1 MEQNNISKEA
11 KAASTTETKA
21 AATTE
26 TKAAATEAKAA
37 NVVAEEPKKRVV
49 IDMDDVAKLSPW
61 LGRHQKFTKGLFKF
75 LKVDKVNDL
84 HEHNI
89 DNPGGG
95 PGFVRGML
103 EELDIKLKIDNEE
116 VLDNLPEGAFIT
128 VSNHHFGAL
137 DGIIL
142 IDIVAQRRPKF
153 RVMVNMMLNYISG
166 MRDNFIAVDALASD
180 DPKKKAVSM
189 KGIKQAI
196 MQVRSGEPVGFFPA
210 GAVAKVNW
218 RLRLKDR
225 EWQPNIIR
233 LIEQLKVPVV
243 PIFFHG
249 SQSWWFNFLG
259 VTAWQLRSLR
269 HPAEVFR
276 KRHKTFHITVGQP
289 ISVEEQRKHM
299 GSLEEFGQYLKETTY
314 KLRDNDK

>member
-1 MEQNNISKEA
+1 MQTMENQDKIQAVKNAPGAGAPI
-11 KAASTTETKA
+11 
-21 AATTE
+21 
-26 TKAAATEAKAA
+26 
-37 NVVAEEPKKRVV
+37 KRVV
-49 IDMDDVAKLSPW
+49 MDFDDVARLSPW
-61 LGRHQKFTKGLFKF
+61 LGRHPKLTRRLFKF
-75 LKVDKVNDL
+75 LSFDKVNAL

-89 DNPGGG
+89 DNPGGV

-103 EELDIKLKIDNEE
+103 VDLDIKLKIDNEQ

-142 IDIVAQRRPKF
+142 IDIVASRRPEFK
-153 RVMVNMMLNYISG
+153 VMVNMMLNYISG
-166 MRDNFIAVDALASD
+166 MRPNFIAVDALASD

-189 KGIKQAI
+189 KGIKEAI
-196 MQVRSGEPVGFFPA
+196 MHVRRGEPVGFFPA

-218 RLRLKDR
+218 RGRLKDR
-225 EWQPNIIR
+225 EWQPSIIR
-233 LIEQLKVPVV
+233 LIQQLKVPVV

-276 KRHKTFHITVGQP
+276 KRHKTFHITVGEP
-289 ISVEEQRKHM
+289 IPVEEQLKHM
-299 GSLEEFGQYLKETTY
+299 GSVEEFGRYLKEETY
-314 KLRDNDK
+314 KLRDNG

>member
-1 MEQNNISKEA
+1 MNNNGKKSQQD
-11 KAASTTETKA
+11 TKA
-21 AATTE
+21 AAE
-26 TKAAATEAKAA
+26 HSVNENVAAKPAEA
-37 NVVAEEPKKRVV
+37 VKRVV
-49 IDMDDVAKLSPW
+49 LDFDDVKKASPW
-61 LGRHQKFTKGLFKF
+61 LGRHPKLVKWLFKF
-75 LKVDKVNDL
+75 LSFDKVNAL

-116 VLDNLPEGAFIT
+116 VLDNLPEGAFVT

-142 IDIVAQRRPKF
+142 IDLIASRRPKYK
-153 RVMVNMMLNYISG
+153 VMVNMVLNHISG
-166 MRDNFIAVDALASD
+166 MRPNFIAVDALASD

-189 KGIKQAI
+189 KGIKEAI

-210 GAVAKVNW
+210 GAVGKVNW
-218 RLRLKDR
+218 RGRLHDR

-233 LIEQLKVPVV
+233 LIEQFKVPVI

-259 VTAWQLRSLR
+259 LTFWQLRTLR

-276 KRHKTFHITVGQP
+276 KRHKTFHITVGNP
-289 ISVEEQRKHM
+289 ISVEEQKLHM
-299 GSLEEFGQYLKETTY
+299 GSQKEFGEYLCNETY
-314 KLRDNDK
+314 KLREVGRQLQKQQKKSNS

>member
-1 MEQNNISKEA
+1 MQSEDIQDKKDVAGQVSAEKPAAEA
-11 KAASTTETKA
+11 
-21 AATTE
+21 
-26 TKAAATEAKAA
+26 
-37 NVVAEEPKKRVV
+37 AEPVKRVV
-49 IDMDDVAKLSPW
+49 LDFDDVAKASPW
-61 LGRHQKFTKGLFKF
+61 LGRHPKLVKRLFRF
-75 LKVDKVNDL
+75 LLFDKVNAL

-103 EELDIKLKIDNEE
+103 EELDIKLKIDNEQ
-116 VLDNLPEGAFIT
+116 VLDNLPQGAFVT

-142 IDIVAQRRPKF
+142 IDIVASRRPDYK
-153 RVMVNMMLNYISG
+153 VMVNMVLNHISG
-166 MRDNFIAVDALASD
+166 MRPNFIAVDPMASA

-189 KGIKQAI
+189 KGIKEVI
-196 MQVRSGEPVGFFPA
+196 KRVRSGNPVGFFPA

-218 RLRLKDR
+218 KLRLKDL
-225 EWQPNIIR
+225 EWQPSIIR
-233 LIEQLKVPVV
+233 LIEQLNVPVV

-259 VTAWQLRSLR
+259 VTCWQLRTLR

-276 KRHKTFHITVGQP
+276 KRHKTFHITVGEP
-289 ISVEEQRKHM
+289 ISVDDQKAHQ
-299 GSLEEFGQYLKETTY
+299 GSIEEFGRFLREQTY
-314 KLRDNDK
+314 KLRDDGARK

>member
-1 MEQNNISKEA
+1 MENHDINRAEQQA
-11 KAASTTETKA
+11 DR
-21 AATTE
+21 
-26 TKAAATEAKAA
+26 A
-37 NVVAEEPKKRVV
+37 NQEKQEPVKRVV
-49 IDMDDVAKLSPW
+49 LDIEDVRKASPW
-61 LGRHQKFTKGLFKF
+61 LGRHPGLVKRLFRF
-75 LKVDKVNDL
+75 LSFDKVNAL

-103 EELDIKLKIDNEE
+103 EELDIKLKIDNEQ
-116 VLDNLPEGAFIT
+116 VLDNLPKGAFIT

-142 IDIVAQRRPKF
+142 IDMVASRRPKYK
-153 RVMVNMMLNYISG
+153 VMVNMVLNHISG
-166 MRDNFIAVDALASD
+166 MRPNFIAVDAMASD

-189 KGIKQAI
+189 KGIKEVI
-196 MQVRSGEPVGFFPA
+196 RLVRAGEPVGFFPA

-218 RLRLKDR
+218 RGRLQDR

-259 VTAWQLRSLR
+259 VTFWQLRTLR

-276 KRHKTFHITVGQP
+276 KRHKTFHITVGEP
-289 ISVEEQRKHM
+289 IPVEEQMKHM
-299 GSLEEFGQYLKETTY
+299 GSQKEFGDFLRGETY
-314 KLRDNDK
+314 RLREVGRRQS

>member
-1 MEQNNISKEA
+1 MFLYVVPQKPCASKRRLKHLSNIQYMEPQNTVIEN
-11 KAASTTETKA
+11 
-21 AATTE
+21 
-26 TKAAATEAKAA
+26 
-37 NVVAEEPKKRVV
+37 EEPIKRVV
-49 IDMDDVAKLSPW
+49 LDIDDIKKVSPW
-61 LGRHQKFTKGLFKF
+61 LGRHPKLVKRLFRF
-75 LKVDKVNDL
+75 LSFDKVNAL

-103 EELDIKLKIDNEE
+103 DELDIHLKIDNEQ
-116 VLDNLPEGAFIT
+116 VLDNLPEGAFVT

-142 IDIVAQRRPKF
+142 IDLVASRRPKYK
-153 RVMVNMMLNYISG
+153 VMVNMVLNHISG
-166 MRDNFIAVDALASD
+166 MRPNFIAVDPMASA

-189 KGIKQAI
+189 KGIKEAI
-196 MQVRSGEPVGFFPA
+196 KQVRSGEPVGFFPA

-218 RLRLKDR
+218 RGRLKDR
-225 EWQPNIIR
+225 EWQENIIR
-233 LIEQLKVPVV
+233 LIEQFKVPVI

-259 VTAWQLRSLR
+259 VTFWQLRTLR

-276 KRHKTFHITVGQP
+276 KRHKTFHISVGDP
-289 ISVEEQRKHM
+289 ISVEEQMQHM
-299 GSLEEFGQYLKETTY
+299 GSHKEFGDFLREKTY
-314 KLRDNDK
+314 ALRDQK

>member
-1 MEQNNISKEA
+1 MENQDTIQDKKE
-11 KAASTTETKA
+11 
-21 AATTE
+21 
-26 TKAAATEAKAA
+26 
-37 NVVAEEPKKRVV
+37 VADGAVEPVKRDVLNFEDVKK
-49 IDMDDVAKLSPW
+49 MSPW
-61 LGRHQKFTKGLFKF
+61 LGKHPKLVNWLFRF
-75 LKVDKVNDL
+75 LSFDKVNAL

-116 VLDNLPEGAFIT
+116 VLDNLPQGAFVT

-142 IDIVAQRRPKF
+142 IDMVASRRPKYK
-153 RVMVNMMLNYISG
+153 VMVNMVLNHISG
-166 MRDNFIAVDALASD
+166 MRPNFIAVDPMASD

-189 KGIKQAI
+189 KGIKEAI

-218 RLRLKDR
+218 RGRLTDR

-233 LIEQLKVPVV
+233 LIQQFKVPVI

-259 VTAWQLRSLR
+259 VTAWQLRTLR

-276 KRHKTFHITVGQP
+276 KRHKTFHITVGEP
-289 ISVEEQRKHM
+289 ISVEEQLKHM
-299 GSLEEFGQYLKETTY
+299 GSQKEFGDFLREQTY
-314 KLRDNDK
+314 RLREVGRKKV